1 MRSERF
7 GYLIGA
13 AFLLAAVLILLP
25 FRSELNTT
33 PVALIFVL
41 VVLFTAVRYG
51 RNPAFVISI
60 IAMLCFNFF
69 FLPPYHTLRV
79 ADPQNWVALAVF
91 LLTSLIAGGLSS
103 REKRRAE
110 EAEAGKKE
118 IERLYAEL
126 RDAFAKASEAEALKQ
141 SERLKSALLDA
152 VTHDLRTPL
161 TSVKAAVT
169 TLLESEDSSMNL
181 GEEGRREMLEV
192 INSEVDRLNHLV
204 EGLIEMAKIEAGA
217 MEPRRSWSNVDEIVS
232 IALARA
238 NNFLKHHRVRVE
250 LEKDLPAIRVD
261 EKAMAEVIY
270 VLVENATK
278 YSPVNTAITVSATKS
293 GKETVQISVEDQGTG
308 IPVDFRERVFEKFF
322 RLSEPS
328 LPSRGA
334 GLGMGLAIARGIV
347 EAHKGRIWVES
358 PKSGL
363 GTRISLTIP
372 LQDYQLMKQ

>member
-1 MRSERF
+1 
-7 GYLIGA
+7 
-13 AFLLAAVLILLP
+13 
-25 FRSELNTT
+25 
-33 PVALIFVL
+33 
-41 VVLFTAVRYG
+41 
-51 RNPAFVISI
+51 
-60 IAMLCFNFF
+60 
-69 FLPPYHTLRV
+69 
-79 ADPQNWVALAVF
+79 
-91 LLTSLIAGGLSS
+91 
-103 REKRRAE
+103 
-110 EAEAGKKE
+110 
-118 IERLYAEL
+118 
-126 RDAFAKASEAEALKQ
+126 
-141 SERLKSALLDA
+141 
-152 VTHDLRTPL
+152 
-161 TSVKAAVT
+161 
-169 TLLESEDSSMNL
+169 
-181 GEEGRREMLEV
+181 
-192 INSEVDRLNHLV
+192 
-204 EGLIEMAKIEAGA
+204 
-217 MEPRRSWSNVDEIVS
+217 MEPRRSWSNVDEIVT

-278 YSPVNTAITVSATKS
+278 YSPANTVITVSASKS

-328 LPSRGA
+328 LPARGA

-358 PKSGL
+358 PKSGQ

>member
-1 MRSERF
+1 
-7 GYLIGA
+7 
-13 AFLLAAVLILLP
+13 
-25 FRSELNTT
+25 
-33 PVALIFVL
+33 
-41 VVLFTAVRYG
+41 
-51 RNPAFVISI
+51 
-60 IAMLCFNFF
+60 
-69 FLPPYHTLRV
+69 LRV
-79 ADPQNWVALAVF
+79 ADPQNWVALGVF
-91 LLTSLIAGGLSS
+91 LLTSLVAGGLSS

-126 RDAFAKASEAEALKQ
+126 RDAFAKASEAEAIKQ

-169 TLLESEDSSMNL
+169 TLLESEDSSMSL

-192 INSEVDRLNHLV
+192 INSEMDRLNHLV

-238 NNFLKHHRVRVE
+238 NNILKHHRVRVE
-250 LEKDLPAIRVD
+250 LEEDLPPIRVD

-278 YSPVNTAITVSATKS
+278 YSPANTGITVSATKA
-293 GKETVQISVEDQGTG
+293 GKETVQISIEDQGSG

-322 RLSEPS
+322 RLTESS

-347 EAHKGRIWVES
+347 EAHKGRIWIES
-358 PKSGL
+358 PKSGQ
-363 GTRISLTIP
+363 GTRISFTIP